1 MKVIP
6 IQDSHTF
13 ISNFIRAEA
22 MDPDRKQTWLQYKA
36 KLAEVRKRIHKLVED
51 RYILAVYLHGYLVT
65 KSCKFE
71 KLRFK
76 NIVTLYI

>member
-22 MDPDRKQTWLQYKA
+22 MDTNRKQTWLQYKA
-36 KLAEVRKRIHKLVED
+36 YWAQARKRIHKLVED
-51 RYILAVYLHGYLVT
+51 TYILYWLFTYMDTLLL
-65 KSCKFE
+65 KFAH
-71 KLRFK
+71 LRS
-76 NIVTLYI
+76 

>member
-6 IQDSHTF
+6 IQDNHTF

-36 KLAEVRKRIHKLVED
+36 KLAEVRKRITNGWKTDTYWLFTYMD
-51 RYILAVYLHGYLVT
+51 TLLL
-65 KSCKFE
+65 KFAH
-71 KLRFK
+71 LRSQDLK
-76 NIVTLYI
+76 M